1 MSDDNSRYNFYGWQD
16 ADVLPVDPNYEKAGT
31 PRDLYDILSGIWQAD
46 TCAPRMRDEWS
57 EENRTLGQCSITAFL
72 VQDIYGGEVYGI
84 LRPAGNYHCYN
95 VVDGKVFDL
104 TSEQFGEEVKL
115 LSYENNPVQLRQDH
129 FSKREKRLRYE
140 LLRNRLQ
147 DALGSWRRMR
157 RFAQQVS
164 YEKCYE
170 VLEKQWRGV
179 LSLQGDNGYPH
190 GIVLDYFFD
199 PVLGRMY
206 FHGAREGYKVDL
218 IRNNPKASFCVWD
231 EGFKKEGDWAL
242 NINSIICYGTLRFI
256 DPSEEIFLKSL
267 RNLGGKY
274 YTSEGQTEEE
284 IRKAGSRVLMTEFT
298 IERMTGKL
306 VNES

>member
-1 MSDDNSRYNFYGWQD
+1 MSDDNSRYNFYGWQV
-16 ADVLPVDPNYEKAGT
+16 ADVLPVDPNYENAGT